1 MIKVIDINEIAISV
15 KFPFGNQDA
24 KCYIGYKNNK
34 EIRPSCIFFIE
45 MSIYKG
51 CSDKTKGMFFMIK
64 DETIFDKYMTIW
76 EKFSNIIKT
85 ISSELI
91 YNKKYLKAEKRFKT
105 KESFWGFGSSSWN
118 MIFFQ
123 AFLFPIFF
131 FFFSI
136 GIHSS
141 KVEQQLQGTELQ
153 EKEVQKD

>member
-91 YNKKYLKAEKRFKT
+91 YNKKYLKAEKRFNSNK
-105 KESFWGFGSSSWN
+105 SFHCFY
-118 MIFFQ
+118 IPVI
-123 AFLFPIFF
+123 LFD
-131 FFFSI
+131 SVNRKD
-136 GIHSS
+136 GNYYY
-141 KVEQQLQGTELQ
+141 KVPLKKIL
-153 EKEVQKD
+153 

>member
-118 MIFFQ
+118 MIFFL

-131 FFFSI
+131 FFSFNWDSL
-136 GIHSS
+136 
-141 KVEQQLQGTELQ
+141 K
-153 EKEVQKD
+153 